1 MIRSMSVAVT
11 ATCACL
17 FLAGAAFARGSGL
30 QFMNFRYLGVSS
42 AQHGLS
48 MELRT
53 QTGTANA
60 TVRLHT
66 DGSKRILA
74 SYHVGVVSHTWHR
87 FVLREHGTDFF
98 FQLGIVEHE
107 ELGLDERPVL
117 SRDQRL
123 HLRGCPFQGGDEPGE
138 LGVDLRSGNVV
149 TGNGN
154 LLVQE
159 QECLPAGHAG
169 GRADSRELHHAA

>member
-1 MIRSMSVAVT
+1 MSVAVA

-17 FLAGAAFARGSGL
+17 FMAGVAFARSGTGDHVARGSGL
-30 QFMNFRYLGVSS
+30 QFMDFRYLGVSS
-42 AQHGLS
+42 AEHGLS

-87 FVLREHGTDFF
+87 FVLREHGTVPRPGSYD
-98 FQLGIVEHE
+98 
-107 ELGLDERPVL
+107 LDVYE
-117 SRDQRL
+117 
-123 HLRGCPFQGGDEPGE
+123 GATYGATFYFT
-138 LGVDLRSGNVV
+138 V
-149 TGNGN
+149 T
-154 LLVQE
+154 
-159 QECLPAGHAG
+159 
-169 GRADSRELHHAA
+169 